1 MLFYYQMLLVTSAI
15 FTFWLISRWG
25 RQISIF
31 ISLSV
36 LLFPLIN
43 LCYLKMAISTT
54 VSEALLCNGLIYIL
68 SFLMQFLFFLY
79 VFFFCKIKLNPLL
92 ILSFFSIIFL
102 WVYTVTLS
110 KFTVGIFYK
119 TVSHYQVNGISYLKK
134 TYLPMH
140 TVYYALIFVLV
151 TVDVSVLLYGLHK
164 KDVSKKN
171 IVFLFA
177 MYAMIVAAFF
187 TGRAI
192 TKSIEVM
199 PLVYVLTQ
207 VLFLLLAP
215 RLVLYDIDLLVS
227 GTIAQEGMIGI
238 AAFDFSMRYLGSNSR
253 ATTFLPELSN
263 LYVDSKLPDDCEL
276 FIKIKNLLGNF
287 SKNHKTD
294 IYLPK
299 EDFILRISATYLFR
313 GKRPCGYQLRI
324 TDATKEQKYLQLL
337 TNYNSDLEKDVAEK
351 TSRLQQI
358 MNQFLMGIA
367 EMVQNRDNNT
377 GEHIKRTSTI
387 VKFLTDEMKKD
398 NFLQLPKSFYENL
411 VKAAPM
417 HDIGKI
423 SVDDAILRKPGKFT
437 KEEYE
442 VMKTHAQKG
451 GEIIY
456 HIFKDIDAPEF
467 AGISESIANY
477 HHERYDGSGYPKGL
491 KGEEIPLEARIMAI
505 ADVYDA
511 LVSERCYKPA
521 YSFEKAFEIIQ
532 EGMGRHFDPMLNK
545 YFLACRE
552 KIEAYY
558 KENL

>member
-1 MLFYYQMLLVTSAI
+1 MLFYYQLLLVTSATL
-15 FTFWLISRWG
+15 TFWLISRWG
-25 RQISIF
+25 KQISIF

-43 LCYLKMAISTT
+43 LCYLKLALSSNI
-54 VSEALLCNGLIYIL
+54 SEALLCNGLIYIL

-79 VFFFCKIKLNPLL
+79 VFSFCKIKLNTFL
-92 ILSFFSIIFL
+92 ILIFFAAIFL
-102 WVYTVTLS
+102 WVYIVTLS
-110 KFTVGIFYK
+110 QFTTKIFYK
-119 TVSHYQVNGISYLKK
+119 SVTHYQANGISYLKK

-140 TVYYALIFVLV
+140 TVYYVILFILV
-151 TVDVSVLLYGLHK
+151 SIDVIVLLYGLHK

-171 IVFLFA
+171 ITFLFA
-177 MYAMIVAAFF
+177 MYALIVAAFF
-187 TGRAI
+187 TGKKI
-192 TKSIEVM
+192 SKSIDIM
-199 PLVYVLTQ
+199 PLVYVMTQ
-207 VLFLLLAP
+207 ILFLLLAP

-238 AAFDFSMRYLGSNSR
+238 AAFDFSMRYLGSNNR
-253 ATTFLPELSN
+253 ATVFLPELSN
-263 LYVDSKLPDDCEL
+263 LYVDSKLPDDHEL
-276 FIKIKNLLGNF
+276 FLKIKNLLNNF
-287 SKNHKTD
+287 SKNLKTD
-294 IYLPK
+294 IYIQK
-299 EDFILRISATYLFR
+299 EDFILKISATYLFR
-313 GKRPCGYQLRI
+313 GKKPCGYQLRI

-351 TSRLQQI
+351 TSRIHQI

-398 NFLQLPKSFYENL
+398 ASLQLPKSFYENL

-437 KEEYE
+437 KEEYDL
-442 VMKTHAQKG
+442 MKTHTQKG

-456 HIFKDIDAPEF
+456 NIFKNIDAPEF
-467 AGISESIANY
+467 AGISESVANY

-491 KGEEIPLEARIMAI
+491 KSEEIPLEARIMAI

-545 YFLACRE
+545 YFLACRQ
-552 KIEAYY
+552 KIEDYY